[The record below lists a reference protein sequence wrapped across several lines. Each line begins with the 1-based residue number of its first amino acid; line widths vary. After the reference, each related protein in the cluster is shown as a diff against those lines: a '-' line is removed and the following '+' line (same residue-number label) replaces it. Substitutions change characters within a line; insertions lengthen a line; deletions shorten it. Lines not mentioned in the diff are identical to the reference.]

1 LVPNLNEGLDALL
14 EKNGFSSIDQ
24 AVGTGRGRWL

>member
-1 LVPNLNEGLDALL
+1 LDALL
-14 EKNGFSSIDQ
+14 KKNGFASIDQ

>member
-1 LVPNLNEGLDALL
+1 LDALL